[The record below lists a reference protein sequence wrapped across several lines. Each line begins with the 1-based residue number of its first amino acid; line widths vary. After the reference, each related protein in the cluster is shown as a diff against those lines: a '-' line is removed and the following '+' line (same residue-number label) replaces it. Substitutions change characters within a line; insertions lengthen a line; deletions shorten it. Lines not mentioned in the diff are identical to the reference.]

1 MAQFEP
7 IIVKLVSYE
16 AENKG
21 EETEM
26 KNYITTPIYYVN
38 GEAHIGHAYTT
49 FIADTLA
56 RHSRLLGNE
65 TYFLTGTDE
74 HGQKIE
80 EAAKKLNKPTQQ
92 FADEISATFK
102 NLWDSFDISYD
113 QFIRTTDEKHKHGV
127 QAAFLK
133 MVEKGDIYKDF
144 YEGNYCVSCE
154 TFFPESQLMDGGCC
168 PDCGRA
174 TTILKE
180 ESYFFRLSKYEQ
192 PLLDYY
198 EAHNDFILPKSR
210 KNEVISFVKGG
221 LHDLSVTR
229 TSFNWG
235 VHLPESLNDPKHVMY
250 VWLDA
255 LMNYVTALG
264 YGNGEENMDF
274 WPATTQL
281 VGKDILRFH
290 AIYWPAFLMSLDL
303 PLPKHIGAHG
313 WWTRDGEKMSK
324 SKGNVVDP
332 IEVAKHYGVE
342 NFRYFMMREVPFGQD
357 GDFSQRALIDR
368 MNSDLSNDLGNL
380 LNRVIGMSEKYS
392 DFMID
397 SVDVLK
403 YHSKEIDDAHVIIT
417 SLEEYMK
424 DLQLH
429 RYLEELW
436 KVFTIGNKAIEEHA
450 PWVKIKEGRTDEA
463 LATVALVA
471 NLLAKASMMLH
482 SIMPHTTTTVANALG
497 FEINTTSYNDL
508 ILNKDLLK
516 TFTIKKIP
524 PLFPRVDEPLMDE
537 APKAMMTEEPAIIMT
552 VTKTEEKKVT
562 TVPEEGLITIDQFF
576 QTSLKIG
583 TVIEA
588 QEVPKSSKLL
598 RLQVDLGE
606 EVPRQIVAGIKE
618 YYSAESLVGT
628 QVCVVANLKP
638 AKLMGLLS
646 EGMLLAAKDA
656 DGLSL
661 IRPEKP
667 RAIGSSIG

>member
-1 MAQFEP
+1 
-7 IIVKLVSYE
+7 
-16 AENKG
+16 
-21 EETEM
+21 M

-56 RHSRLLGNE
+56 RHSRLKGNE

-80 EAAKKLNKPTQQ
+80 EAAKKLGKPTQQ
-92 FADEISATFK
+92 FADEISASFK
-102 NLWDSFDISYD
+102 NLWNEFDISHD
-113 QFIRTTDEKHKHGV
+113 QFIRTTDSKHKIGV
-127 QAAFLK
+127 QAAFEK
-133 MVEKGDIYKDF
+133 MMAKGDIYKDF

-174 TTILKE
+174 TTIVKE
-180 ESYFFRLSKYEQ
+180 ESYFFRLSKYEK
-192 PLLDYY
+192 PLMDYY
-198 EAHNDFILPKSR
+198 EAHSDFILPKSR
-210 KNEVISFVKGG
+210 RNEVMSFVKGG

-229 TSFNWG
+229 TSFSWG
-235 VHLPESLNDPKHVMY
+235 VPVPASLNDDKHVMY

-264 YGNGEENMDF
+264 YGNDEANMGF
-274 WPATTQL
+274 WPANTQL

-303 PLPKHIGAHG
+303 PLPKRIGAHG

-332 IEVAKHYGVE
+332 REVAQHYGVE
-342 NFRYFMMREVPFGQD
+342 NLRYFMMREVPFGQD

-392 DFMID
+392 DFSID

-403 YHSKEIDDAHVIIT
+403 YHTKEIEDAHAIIDT
-417 SLEEYMK
+417 LETYLN

-436 KVFTIGNKAIEEHA
+436 KIFTIGNKAIEEHA

-471 NLLAKASMMLH
+471 NLLAKASVMLH
-482 SIMPHTTTTVANALG
+482 AIMPKTTATIADALG
-497 FEINTTSYNDL
+497 FEINTQSYQDL
-508 ILNKDLLK
+508 ILNKKLLQ

-524 PLFPRVDEPLMDE
+524 PLFPRVEEPLMPE
-537 APKAMMTEEPAIIMT
+537 APKAMMEETPVVSPSKI
-552 VTKTEEKKVT
+552 EDKKVS
-562 TVPEEGLITIDQFF
+562 TVPEDGLITIDQFF
-576 QTSLKIG
+576 QTSIKIG
-583 TVIEA
+583 TVLEA
-588 QEVPKSSKLL
+588 QDVPKSSKLL
-598 RLQVDLGE
+598 KLQVDLGE
-606 EVPRQIVAGIKE
+606 ESPRQIVAGIRE
-618 YYSAESLVGT
+618 YYTAQSLVGT

-638 AKLMGLLS
+638 AKLMGMLS
-646 EGMLLAAKDA
+646 EGMILAAKDE
-656 DGLSL
+656 DGLCL
-661 IRPEKP
+661 VRPEKS
-667 RAIGSSIG
+667 RKSGCSVG